1 MYRSRDP
8 SLGRLSQAEVETLLL
23 KLILDELEALI
34 LRDGGWTRYRSRS
47 GASAAD
53 IRRGTAEGEW

>member
-1 MYRSRDP
+1 VDLPSRHQFVQLNHHALALLSANNGKGGL

-34 LRDGGWTRYRSRS
+34 LRDG
-47 GASAAD
+47 D
-53 IRRGTAEGEW
+53 